1 MYSRRKFNITF
12 LYHNREK
19 LGIPEDESI
28 SIKGVVAKRKEET
41 KKIEE
46 LIRQNKNL
54 VEENLELKSD
64 VRIYKYY
71 FEELCATHPI
81 RDT

>member
-1 MYSRRKFNITF
+1 MY
-12 LYHNREK
+12 NREK

-28 SIKGVVAKRKEET
+28 SIKKIVAKRKEES

-46 LIRQNKNL
+46 LIQQNKSL

-64 VRIYKYY
+64 VRLFMEKIIYIEFVYK
-71 FEELCATHPI
+71 HV
-81 RDT
+81 